1 MTIALP
7 DPLDELAV
15 MLADYRIRFG
25 VERDMQDDVEEILT
39 VLRHDFTREH
49 RLKPGPIDFLVGRI
63 GIECK
68 IAGSKAE
75 VLRQCRGYLG
85 CEELDGL
92 LLVTSRA
99 VHTSAPAE
107 LGGKP
112 LRVLWVAGD
121 AL

>member
-1 MTIALP
+1 MTVDDLQNLLARYAL
-7 DPLDELAV
+7 
-15 MLADYRIRFG
+15 RFG
-25 VERDMQDDVEEILT
+25 VERAMQDDIESALDGNGV
-39 VLRHDFTREH
+39 RYTREH
-49 RLKPGPIDFLVGRI
+49 RLRPGPIDFLVGRI

-112 LRVLWVAGD
+112 LRVLWIAGD